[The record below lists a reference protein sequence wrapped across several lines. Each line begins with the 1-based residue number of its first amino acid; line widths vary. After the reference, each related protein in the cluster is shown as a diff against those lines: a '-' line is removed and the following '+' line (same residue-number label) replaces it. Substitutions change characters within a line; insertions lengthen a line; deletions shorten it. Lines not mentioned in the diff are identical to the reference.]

1 MKETRALEQRRVQ
14 QRMKYMEKE
23 IAELNKQLAT
33 AQTNI
38 QKLNEEKTVLMKRG
52 EIIREVKAITLASVA
67 RENHENGRSSFS
79 DDSDEIP
86 TFYKKDLMMILKERN
101 ELKLTISSLQEEL
114 YTIKL
119 RLKDYEAELKP
130 QRKSMTFVPR
140 RKKPSSLA
148 SPVFNDDVKDYTER
162 VEESMVIV
170 EKTDTLSIPTKHK
183 RPTSYSSPVF
193 HSSSESLSQ
202 CSTVIE
208 VPPPNKL
215 KERHLSISTS
225 L

>member
-162 VEESMVIV
+162 
-170 EKTDTLSIPTKHK
+170 
-183 RPTSYSSPVF
+183 
-193 HSSSESLSQ
+193 
-202 CSTVIE
+202 
-208 VPPPNKL
+208 
-215 KERHLSISTS
+215 
-225 L
+225 